1 MESRK
6 TTLGARLED
15 YLSERGYPA
24 EYDMEDLCEAGLVG
38 REPLLRPALEDPSV
52 ASLRSFEHAEN
63 PAVPPALPGLG
74 KILCELASRRL

>member
-24 EYDMEDLCEAGLVG
+24 EYDMEDLCEICAVG

-52 ASLRSFEHAEN
+52 ASLRSFEHA
-63 PAVPPALPGLG
+63 PAVPPALSGLR